1 MFSKSVNDSKKP
13 RLFQEHIE
21 LDNLAI
27 IGTSQR
33 NSFFN
38 QNGTHLDPRE
48 VRSVINQV
56 IQDIQYESPYRNID
70 TLTDNQ
76 VKFLTNPNKKYDLN
90 ALLFFQVETR
100 LRAQLKVEMNELY
113 KKQYENLPQ
122 LKGAIID
129 LLKSTRE
136 KWDNALTYEKNGALL
151 HQREITTHF
160 NNCLNKVIEDMQMDH
175 PTKEF
180 T

>member
-1 MFSKSVNDSKKP
+1 MIKGAIMYSKSVNDSKKP

-76 VKFLTNPNKKYDLN
+76 VKFLTNPNKK
-90 ALLFFQVETR
+90 
-100 LRAQLKVEMNELY
+100 
-113 KKQYENLPQ
+113 
-122 LKGAIID
+122 
-129 LLKSTRE
+129 
-136 KWDNALTYEKNGALL
+136 
-151 HQREITTHF
+151 
-160 NNCLNKVIEDMQMDH
+160 
-175 PTKEF
+175 
-180 T
+180 